1 MDALDSLRAVLE
13 HPLQCRSM
21 YRFARSLVLFIA
33 LSLSFDA
40 SAGAKEAIRLGKLTC
55 VLLRDGFV
63 YPLSDNDRIDQP
75 AKIRC
80 TVGIV
85 FTADTPQRLPLTMT
99 LEQASESAGGKPVR
113 ATTTVDLQLSSGNA
127 EIEVAL
133 PDELNGCMPYSVSV
147 SLSRLTKKK
156 TFHPDCG
163 EG

>member
-1 MDALDSLRAVLE
+1 MDALDSLHAVLE
-13 HPLQCRSM
+13 HPLECPAM
-21 YRFARSLVLFIA
+21 NRFVRSLFVFIA
-33 LSLSFDA
+33 LLPSFNA
-40 SAGAKEAIRLGKLTC
+40 SAGAKETIRLGKLTC

-63 YPLSDNDRIDQP
+63 YPLSENDRIDQP

-80 TVGIV
+80 TVGIA

-113 ATTTVDLQLSSGNA
+113 ATATVDLQLSSGNA

-147 SLSRLTKKK
+147 SLGRMTKKK